1 MSEEEEILPLFV
13 YADWLAVTGTD
24 GLVAGLQRRP
34 ARARGHLHR
43 LPSGAPALAPA
54 PDAWVSGA
62 VIDPPG
68 ARRLALLDRLAGVG
82 DGGYRRAEL
91 RVWTDRGPESAWAY
105 VIDAPRAAGAGAA
118 RP

>member
-1 MSEEEEILPLFV
+1 MTDEDGLLPLFV
-13 YADWLAVTGTD
+13 YADWLAAAAAE
-24 GLVAGLQRRP
+24 GLVSGLSRRP

-54 PDAWVSGA
+54 PNAWVSGA

-91 RVWTDRGPESAWAY
+91 RIWTERGPEGAWAY
-105 VIDAPRAAGAGAA
+105 VIDAPRAHGAGVA